1 MKQKE
6 IKYNINIP
14 VQTISYADKIAN
26 DFEWGKQTIRAYIQR
41 SYFSATQHK
50 LALKKLYD
58 YYNGHI
64 NVEDYKLITEPFGK
78 KLEGDWS
85 DVVNYPI
92 IKPKIDL
99 LRGEFAKRPNYRE
112 VYVTNGD
119 VVNQEL
125 TEKNKIVLENL
136 EQLFANIL
144 NAQGIDS
151 GIPTQEIPTPKEV
164 EEEFVTS
171 YRDKRAILG
180 QHTLEFVEQY
190 CKLREKYQLM
200 FFHWLVT
207 GEVYSYR
214 GVEHNEPYYEVV
226 NPLDV
231 DYDKDPDMEFAED
244 CDWFVRRKY
253 MTPSSIVDF
262 FYDELGKTEEEVKN
276 MINKIETLGTN
287 TTIFGQNPIIYDSNT
302 PQQIY
307 NRLIEVK
314 HITWRSK
321 VKIGICSFIDEFGQP
336 QTLEVDETFTPMKEL
351 GQTVEWFWVNE
362 WWEGYMCGL
371 DTYFRI
377 RPIPMQ
383 RASLDNLSKCKGPY
397 NGRMLQATNSR
408 NISLVMLGVPYQILY
423 NATMHRLKLAMAKMK
438 DDMIQLDVNLKP
450 KNMSL
455 DEWLL
460 YGDATGLLFVDYSK
474 EGYRGGSSTHQSV
487 LKLAST
493 TIQSYIE
500 LLRFVKQE
508 WEEVCGISR
517 QREGDIASS
526 ETVGG
531 VERAVVQ
538 SSLIT
543 EVYFSK
549 FDEYKERD
557 YQAIID
563 YAKLAWRDGKKT
575 SFVMPDSGKIVY
587 LDVDPIEFSEA
598 EYGIFVALSGKQAE
612 KKQKLEAQMQN
623 FIQNGAKA
631 STIVDII
638 NSDSFVELKSKFIYA
653 EQKAEELAQQIEI
666 QKQEADAKKQ
676 ADLLAAQDAML
687 DKQHQNAMELENNK
701 GEWKMRVAEL
711 TAYAIDEGEDGSAIQ
726 EAMIDAGLRQ
736 QELNLK
742 QTEIIANL
750 QNDRERQNHESKMK
764 DKDIQIKR
772 EDIQAKKQIAR
783 MKPKSKK

>member
-1 MKQKE
+1 MSKE

-14 VQTISYADKIAN
+14 VQTISYAEKIAN
-26 DFEWGKQTIRAYIQR
+26 DFEWGKKTILGYIQR

-50 LALKKLYD
+50 LAIKKLYD

-64 NVEDYKLITEPFGK
+64 NIDDYKIITEPFGK

-99 LRGEFAKRPNYRE
+99 LRGEFSKRPNYRE
-112 VYVTNGD
+112 VYVTNED
-119 VVNQEL
+119 VVNQSLE
-125 TEKNKIVLENL
+125 EKNKVILQAL
-136 EQLFANIL
+136 EQLFINSL
-144 NAQGIDS
+144 NEQGIDT
-151 GIPTQEIPTPKEV
+151 GIESQPVQKPEEIEK
-164 EEEFVTS
+164 EFVTS

-180 QHTLEFVEQY
+180 QHALEYIEQY
-190 CKLREKYQLM
+190 CKLREKWQLE
-200 FFHWLVT
+200 FFHWLVS

-214 GVEHNEPYYEVV
+214 SVEHNEPYYEVV

-231 DYDKDPDMEFAED
+231 DYDKDPDVEFVED
-244 CDWFVRRKY
+244 ADWVVRRKY
-253 MTPSSIVDF
+253 MTPSSIIEF
-262 FYDELGKTEEEVKN
+262 FYEDLGKTEQEKKD

-307 NRLIEVK
+307 NRIIEVK
-314 HITWRSK
+314 HITWKSK
-321 VKIGICSFIDEFGQP
+321 VRIGICSWIDEYGQP
-336 QTLEVDETFTPMKEL
+336 QSMEVEETFKPMKEL

-362 WWEGYMCGL
+362 WWEGWLAGI

-377 RPIPMQ
+377 RPIPIQ
-383 RASLDNLSKCKGPY
+383 RGSLDNLSKCKGPY

-438 DDMIQLDVNLKP
+438 DDMIQLDINLKP

-460 YGDATGLLFVDYSK
+460 YGDATGLLFVDYAK
-474 EGYRGGSSTHQSV
+474 EGYRGSSTHQSV

-500 LLRFVKQE
+500 LLRFIKSE

-517 QREGDIASS
+517 QREGQVSSS

-543 EVYFSK
+543 EIYFSK
-549 FDEYKERD
+549 FDEFKERE
-557 YQAIID
+557 YQALID
-563 YAKLAWRDGKKT
+563 YSKLAWINGKKT
-575 SFVMPDSGKIVY
+575 SYVMPDSGKITY
-587 LDVDPIEFSEA
+587 MDVDPIDYTEA

-638 NSDSFVELKSKFIYA
+638 NSDSFVELKQKFIYA
-653 EQKAEELAQQIEI
+653 EQKADEMNQQMEQ
-666 QKQEADAKKQ
+666 QKQEA
-676 ADLLAAQDAML
+676 AAQLQQQSLDAQNALL
-687 DKQHQNAMELENNK
+687 DKQHENNLEAIDRK
-701 GEWKMRVAEL
+701 GEWDLRKAEL
-711 TAYAIDEGEDGSAIQ
+711 TALGMDEGDDNAAIQ
-726 EAMIDAGLRQ
+726 KAMIDAGLKQ
-736 QELNLK
+736 QEINLK
-742 QTEIIANL
+742 NKEINAN
-750 QNDRERQNHESKMK
+750 QFNDDKRMAHEKQMK
-764 DKDIQIKR
+764 Q
-772 EDIQAKKQIAR
+772 EDIKLKEKEMQNKLQIAKA
-783 MKPKSKK
+783 KPKTKK

>member
-1 MKQKE
+1 MKQEE
-6 IKYNINIP
+6 IKYNMNIP
-14 VQTISYADKIAN
+14 VQTISYADKIAD

-58 YYNGHI
+58 YYNGHV

-99 LRGEFAKRPNYRE
+99 LRGEFAKRPNYKE

-119 VVNQEL
+119 VVNQQL

-136 EQLFANIL
+136 EQLFANTL

-151 GIPTQEIPTPKEV
+151 GIPTEEVPTPKEV

-180 QHTLEFVEQY
+180 QRTLEFVEQY
-190 CKLREKYQLM
+190 CKLKEKHQLM

-214 GVEHNEPYYEVV
+214 SVEHNEPYYEVV

-253 MTPSSIVDF
+253 MTPSSIVDL
-262 FYDELGKTEEEVKN
+262 FYDELGKNEKEIKD
-276 MINKIETLGTN
+276 MINKIETMGTN

-321 VKIGICSFIDEFGQP
+321 VKVGICSFIDEFGQP
-336 QTLEVDETFTPMKEL
+336 QSLEVDETFKPMKEL
-351 GQTVEWFWVNE
+351 GQEIEWFWVNE
-362 WWEGYMCGL
+362 WWEGFMCGL

-397 NGRMLQATNSR
+397 NGRQLQATNSR

-450 KNMSL
+450 KNMTL
-455 DEWLL
+455 EEWML

-474 EGYRGGSSTHQSV
+474 EGYRGSSTHQSV

-500 LLRFVKQE
+500 LLRFVKTE

-517 QREGDIASS
+517 QREGQIASS

-531 VERAVVQ
+531 VERAVIQ

-543 EVYFSK
+543 EIYFSK

-612 KKQKLEAQMQN
+612 KKQKLEMQMQN

-638 NSDSFVELKSKFIYA
+638 NSDSFVELKAKFIYA
-653 EQKAEELAQQIEI
+653 EQKAEELAQQMEQ
-666 QKQEADAKKQ
+666 QKQQ
-676 ADLLAAQDAML
+676 AVAQQQEQALAAQDAMI
-687 DKQHQNAMELENNK
+687 DKQHQNAMDLEDLK

-711 TAYAIDEGEDGSAIQ
+711 TAYAIDEGDDGSTIQ

-736 QELNLK
+736 QELSIK
-742 QTEIIANL
+742 QTEITAN
-750 QNDRERQNHESKMK
+750 QMNDDKRMAHESRMK
-764 DKDIQIKR
+764 DKDMQIKR
-772 EDIQAKKQIAR
+772 EDIQAKKQIAKS
-783 MKPKSKK
+783 KPKPKK